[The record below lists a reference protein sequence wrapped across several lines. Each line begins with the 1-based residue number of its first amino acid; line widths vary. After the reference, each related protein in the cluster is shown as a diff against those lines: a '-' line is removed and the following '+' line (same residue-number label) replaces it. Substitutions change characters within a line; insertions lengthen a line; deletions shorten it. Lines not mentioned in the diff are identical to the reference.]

1 MPKRIAASV
10 IIRRSQTKIFGMNV
24 PKAVTHRTVAD
35 PIIAAAAVMP
45 AGLKRAAMA
54 VVRTVTR
61 AAIRTLLANTI
72 MRERLTDVPEHTL
85 APDLQRDT
93 GMPATALEV
102 ARMLTAAQP
111 TARARAQVIVSEAA
125 V

>member
-1 MPKRIAASV
+1 
-10 IIRRSQTKIFGMNV
+10 MNV